1 MSTHIGQFTV
11 GKLQFSAPA
20 NSLEQLLDTQAT
32 VDEMNRNMELL
43 AEIAGVTVND
53 IRIMVDKDLK
63 GNNGPFDKYRA
74 RAYNNGR
81 SFTVDFGNTDKNPL
95 GMYFPNPEGTDK
107 NNKPHL
113 SVYDFQSRSEIPV
126 QQVLGNR
133 FKGNSGPQQPAQ
145 QPQQGYQQP
154 QQVQQPNGYQQPV
167 QQPPQQQPQFQQP
180 IQQGQQPQNTQQPQQ
195 PQNGQ
200 QAGDGAGMP
209 AQAYAFQPGQ

>member
-1 MSTHIGQFTV
+1 MSSHIGQFTV
-11 GKLQFSAPA
+11 GKLNFSAPA
-20 NSLEQLLDTQAT
+20 TSLEQLLDIQSTI
-32 VDEMNRNMELL
+32 DEMNRNMELL
-43 AEIAGVTVND
+43 AEIAGVSVGD
-53 IRIMVDKDLK
+53 IRIMADKDLK

-81 SFTVDFGNTDKNPL
+81 SFTVDFGSTDKNPL
-95 GMYFPNPEGTDK
+95 GMYFPSPEGTDK

-133 FKGNSGPQQPAQ
+133 FKGNAAPQ

-154 QQVQQPNGYQQPV
+154 QQVQQPQQGYQQP
-167 QQPPQQQPQFQQP
+167 QQQQPQFQQP
-180 IQQGQQPQNTQQPQQ
+180 IQQGQQPQQA
-195 PQNGQ
+195 QN
-200 QAGDGAGMP
+200 AGDGAGMP